1 MGRKYENK
9 DEQHGEITGRDLQA
23 HGKSMIHASLILA
36 TSNMV
41 QPLVAGK
48 SPKEAVDTFAQMYS
62 HMQDWYKATPMKK
75 EIESLLDVVLQ
86 SEAIDQWDVELKK

>member
-1 MGRKYENK
+1 MGKKYEDKN
-9 DEQHGEITGRDLQA
+9 EQQVCVTGRDLQA

-75 EIESLLDVVLQ
+75 EIESLLDVVLE
-86 SEAIDQWDVELKK
+86 SKAIDQWDAELKK